1 MRGAGSGCAAATPG
15 AFAPT
20 SPLEDA
26 AATGTLP
33 AASPRTGSTS
43 PEGRASFGISVL
55 PTSCE
60 GAGEHD
66 RFDWETS
73 GRSASASSDFRMTP

>member
-1 MRGAGSGCAAATPG
+1 MRGAGSGCTSATPG

-20 SPLEDA
+20 PPTEG
-26 AATGTLP
+26 ATTTGELP
-33 AASPRTGSTS
+33 AAPPRTGSTS
-43 PEGRASFGISVL
+43 PEEGTGFGISVL

-66 RFDWETS
+66 RFDWATS
-73 GRSASASSDFRMTP
+73 